1 MFSEICL
8 TIIQV
13 QAFIIAYL
21 HEKMPGVFGNKRKE
35 KEKLINNLAQIFQ
48 EIFLIRICSKDAWGH
63 GSKKRTGN
71 LTHTGVE
78 YCMN

>member
-1 MFSEICL
+1 MFSEIGL

-48 EIFLIRICSKDAWGH
+48 GIFLIRVCSKDAE
-63 GSKKRTGN
+63 GN
-71 LTHTGVE
+71 LTRTGVE